1 VIFGL
6 LVLDLRY
13 NIIYMVKS
21 KARAKGCNSLIDL
34 DTYNSVFS
42 VFFGV
47 SLVDVIG
54 IEHKRK
60 DVHLWYV
67 YGLRKVVGLNI
78 IQSSELLGFPNYFTV
93 SFSIKECCKKLC
105 PYDVSY
111 SIEFTERWRS
121 FVSYCRL
128 FRKPLS
134 SAERSKRFRDKQRNK
149 KKRAKAKG
157 KK

>member
-1 VIFGL
+1 MLFGI
-6 LVLDLRY
+6 LVLALRY
-13 NIIYMVKS
+13 NVFYMVKS

-42 VFFGV
+42 VFIGV

-67 YGLRKVVGLNI
+67 YGLRKMVGLNI
-78 IQSSELLGFPNYFTV
+78 VQSSELLGYSNYFTV
-93 SFSIKECCKKLC
+93 SFGIKECCKKLC
-105 PYDVSY
+105 PYDVVY
-111 SIEFTERWRS
+111 SEEFAQKWYS
-121 FVSYCRL
+121 FKGYCKL

-134 SAERSKRFRDKQRNK
+134 NAERQKKYRLRQRNK
-149 KKRAKAKG
+149 KKRK
-157 KK
+157 

>member
-1 VIFGL
+1 M
-6 LVLDLRY
+6 LDLHY
-13 NIIYMVKS
+13 NVFYMVKS

-42 VFFGV
+42 VFFGA

-67 YGLRKVVGLNI
+67 YGLRKMVGLNI

-111 SIEFTERWRS
+111 SEIFAQKWHS
-121 FVSYCRL
+121 FRCYCRL

-134 SAERSKRFRDKQRNK
+134 SAERSKRFRDNQRNK

>member
-1 VIFGL
+1 MIIGL

-13 NIIYMVKS
+13 NFIYMVKS

-67 YGLRKVVGLNI
+67 YGLRKMVGLNI
-78 IQSSELLGFPNYFTV
+78 IQSSELLGFSNYFTV

-111 SIEFTERWRS
+111 SIEFTESWRS

-128 FRKPLS
+128 FRKPLT
-134 SAERSKRFRDKQRNK
+134 AKERYQKWYIKQSNK
-149 KKRAKAKG
+149 KKRSKANG